1 MAEIGLNDLADLLG
15 YQFFQFALIGGILV
29 AITCS
34 WIGLFLILK
43 KQSMITDGIAH
54 SVFGGI
60 ALGLFLGI
68 NVLWTSLATALA
80 SMTGITYLRKK
91 GMAQSDSAIAVMM
104 ALGFS
109 TGLILISLAGG
120 FNVDVFSYL
129 FGSILT
135 ISKGEIYS
143 VATVAILAIA
153 YLWTFHRELLSLT
166 FDEEDSR
173 LLGLPVTLLSVS
185 FNILVAVAIV
195 ISIKV
200 VGIILVTAFMVLPGL
215 TAIQFNLSFK
225 GTAVTSILIGL
236 VGVISGIFLSALFD
250 VAASGVIV
258 FVMVGIFVTSAIYNK
273 LG

>member
-1 MAEIGLNDLADLLG
+1 MFDIGFSDIAFLLG
-15 YQFFQFALIGGILV
+15 LRFFQFALIGGILV
-29 AITCS
+29 AVSCA
-34 WIGLFLILK
+34 WIGLFLILR

-60 ALGLFLGI
+60 ALGLVLGI
-68 NVLWTSLATALA
+68 NVLWTSLATAMA
-80 SMTGITYLRKK
+80 AITGITYLRKK

-109 TGLILISLAGG
+109 VGLILISIAGG
-120 FNVDVFSYL
+120 FNVDIFSYL

-135 ISKGEIYS
+135 ISDSDLIA
-143 VATVAILAIA
+143 VATVALIAIA
-153 YLWTFHRELLSLT
+153 FLGTFHRELLSIT

-173 LLGLPVTLLSVS
+173 LLGIPVTVLSIG

-225 GTAVTSILIGL
+225 WTAATSIAISLIG
-236 VGVISGIFLSALFD
+236 VITGIFLSALFD

-258 FVMVGIFVTSAIYNK
+258 FVMVAVFLLSAVYNK